1 MIEKVMASDIADY
14 IDVSGEGS
22 ETYELMGIGITGMGK
37 TMNPQSETKQYVSQ
51 KVATTTTNSY
61 QPEYPFTGEM
71 IKSDAVMKY
80 IYAIGRNEVVGK
92 KAQTSHVRVELFES
106 PTETSKYP
114 AQKRTVNI
122 EITDMPR
129 EAGNPVGLNGSLKV
143 VTDFVE
149 GTFDITTKTFT
160 PKSE

>member
-14 IDVSGEGS
+14 LDISGDNS

-61 QPEYPFTGEM
+61 QPEYAFTGEM
-71 IKSDAVMKY
+71 IKSDEVMKY
-80 IYAIGRNEVVGK
+80 LYQIGRNEIVGG
-92 KAQTSHVRVELFES
+92 KAQTSHVRVELFEAA
-106 PTETSKYP
+106 TETTKYP

-122 EITDMPR
+122 EITEMPR
-129 EAGNPVGLNGSLKV
+129 EAGTPVGLNGSLKV
-143 VTDFVE
+143 VTDFIE
-149 GTFDITTKTFT
+149 GTFDISTKTFT
-160 PKSE
+160 PKED